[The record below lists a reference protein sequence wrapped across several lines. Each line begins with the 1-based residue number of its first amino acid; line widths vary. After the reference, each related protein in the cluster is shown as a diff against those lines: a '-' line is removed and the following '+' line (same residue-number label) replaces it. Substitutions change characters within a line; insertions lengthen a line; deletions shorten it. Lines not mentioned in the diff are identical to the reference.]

1 MPRPKTLIVKKLFT
15 DEEIAKKEGTWFE
28 ESDIHYPIV
37 NTNTDIYRF
46 DDDGNKHLL
55 LKFRKNCVPQELIQ
69 LGWDSYKDLAK
80 ASRGR
85 GASAGPIDTTSQY
98 WGKRKL
104 VDTKKWSTGYLNP
117 KGLELHEL
125 YSHFELS
132 VLKMKC
138 DELEIK
144 YSEDIS
150 TEDCIKLLIK
160 KQGGISKMKVNN
172 QVASNPIGFYEAGKN
187 FADLPCRLT
196 HFTRTNFEKYNNG
209 LPFIQKI
216 DQLFKRLIPDAHERQ
231 LERANL
237 KSHLKIPKTCFST
250 VTINRNFRTA
260 MHRDAGDFKGG
271 FGNLTV
277 IERGKYHGGYT
288 IFPQYGVAIDL
299 RNNDF
304 VAMDVHQWH
313 CNTPLYETEE
323 DKKFNET
330 MEPVFKDNPE
340 VGTAGIYEN
349 YTRISFVCYLREKIA
364 KCPDKIDPRF
374 LTKSGHSKIPKEIP
388 KEEIPKEIPKEEIKN

>member
-1 MPRPKTLIVKKLFT
+1 MPRPKKLIVQKYLTDDQVSSLEGKWIDESYMKMPVIDYNCDVFYK
-15 DEEIAKKEGTWFE
+15 DEEGKE
-28 ESDIHYPIV
+28 V
-37 NTNTDIYRF
+37 
-46 DDDGNKHLL
+46 LL
-55 LKFRKNCVPQELIQ
+55 LKFRKNAFKFDSIRK
-69 LGWDSYKDLAK
+69 GWESYKDLAK
-80 ASRGR
+80 PSRGR
-85 GASAGPIDTTSQY
+85 GASAGPINTDSTY
-98 WGKRKL
+98 WKKRNI
-104 VDTKKWSTGYLNP
+104 VNTNKWSTGYLNP
-117 KGLELHEL
+117 NGNKMKD
-125 YSHFELS
+125 ELS
-132 VLKMKC
+132 ILSLS
-138 DELEIK
+138 ELQNKIDLLNIK
-144 YSEDIS
+144 YTPEEYNNKDDLIYL
-150 TEDCIKLLIK
+150 IIK
-160 KQGGISKMKVNN
+160 KNNGVSKMKVNN

-374 LTKSGHSKIPKEIP
+374 LTKSGHSKIPKE
-388 KEEIPKEIPKEEIKN
+388 EIKN

>member
-15 DEEIAKKEGTWFE
+15 DEEIAKREGTWFE

-37 NTNTDIYRF
+37 NTNTDIYRL

-132 VLKMKC
+132 ALKMKC

-374 LTKSGHSKIPKEIP
+374 LTKSGHSKIPKE
-388 KEEIPKEIPKEEIKN
+388 EIKN